1 MSNTEDIPPIVAGI
15 DEAGRGPLAGPV
27 YAAAVILNPAKPIPG
42 LTDSKLLSAQ
52 KRELLFT
59 LIQENVLAWAFGR
72 ATVEEIDR
80 VNILQATFLAMQR
93 AVAKLKIIP
102 QLALIDGNASPILS
116 CQTKT
121 IIDGDKT
128 EPAISA
134 ASIVAKVLR
143 DYEMQTLDKEFPHY
157 GFAQHK
163 GYGTPRHLTALA
175 AHGPSPIHRRSF
187 APVARFFVEV

>member
-1 MSNTEDIPPIVAGI
+1 MNSTEEIDQAVAGI

-27 YAAAVILNPAKPIPG
+27 YAGAVILHPGKPIPG

-59 LIQENVLAWAFGR
+59 LIQENALAWAFGR

-80 VNILQATFLAMQR
+80 INILQATFLAIQR

-102 QLALIDGNASPILS
+102 QLALVDGNASPALL

-121 IIDGDKT
+121 IIDGDKI

-143 DYEMQTLDKEFPHY
+143 DHEMQTLDKEFPQY

-163 GYGTPRHLTALA
+163 GYGTPQHLTALA
-175 AHGPSPIHRRSF
+175 LHGPSPLHRRSF
-187 APVARFFVEV
+187 APVAKFFVEV